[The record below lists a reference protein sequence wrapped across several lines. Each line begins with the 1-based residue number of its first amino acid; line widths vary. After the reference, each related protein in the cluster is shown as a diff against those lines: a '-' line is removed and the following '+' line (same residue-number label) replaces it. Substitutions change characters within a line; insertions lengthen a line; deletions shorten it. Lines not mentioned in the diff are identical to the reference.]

1 MAPPLGEAFVTD
13 EKHALTVSQVNRS
26 IGVALE
32 DQFADAFWVVGEVQG
47 YDRDAAKAGQRRWGQ
62 IYFELIEKE
71 AGADTVKAGIK
82 ALVWGD
88 VHKALQAKLLDVA
101 GDVTF
106 QDGLQV
112 KLLCKIDFYWPR
124 ANLQLKVLDVD
135 PHFTLGDMER
145 ARRELIDA
153 LKKTGLFDRNR
164 ETLLPRVPLEI
175 GLITSD
181 GSAAYH
187 DFVEELRSSGYAFR
201 LHFLDARMQGA
212 DTEKDVSSALAVLAK
227 DPEVEV
233 IVLVR
238 GGGSRSDLIWFDKE
252 KVARS
257 VALCPKPVLTGIGH
271 EIDLSV
277 ADLVAHTSRKT
288 PTAVAQFFV
297 ERARD
302 FDSALSEA
310 ARSVRDAAREKL
322 ERESRGL
329 SEAARSWRENAGRSV
344 SLYQTALS
352 AGKETLRAAARRHLT
367 VLEEQLKTAPARLAG
382 SAKTLLRTN
391 AERLESFRKECD
403 LKDPRRI
410 LARGYSLLYAGGRL
424 AKSVRSVQVGEFIE
438 ARLSDGLVTANVLA
452 TRKDKQ

>member
-1 MAPPLGEAFVTD
+1 MDD
-13 EKHALTVSQVNRS
+13 EKKSLTVSQVNRA
-26 IGVALE
+26 IGAALE
-32 DQFADAFWVVGEVQG
+32 QSFSDAFWVVGEVQG

-62 IYFELIEKE
+62 VYFELIEKE
-71 AGADTVKAGIK
+71 AGSDTVKAGIK

-88 VHKALQAKLLDVA
+88 VRNAVLTKLAAVA
-101 GDVTF
+101 GDLKF

-153 LKKTGLFDRNR
+153 LKRTGLFDQNR
-164 ETLLPRVPLEI
+164 GTPFPLVPLDI

-181 GSAAYH
+181 ASAAYH

-201 LHFLDARMQGA
+201 LHFADARMQGVE
-212 DTEKDVSSALAVLAK
+212 TELDVPGALAQLARV
-227 DPEVEV
+227 PEVDV
-233 IVLVR
+233 IVLIR

-252 KVARS
+252 KVARA
-257 VALCPKPVLTGIGH
+257 VAACPKPVITGIGH

-288 PTAVAQFFV
+288 PTAAAQFLIEKARAV
-297 ERARD
+297 ET
-302 FDSALSEA
+302 ALSES
-310 ARSVRDAAREKL
+310 ARSLRDAAYERL
-322 ERESRGL
+322 DRESRAL
-329 SEAARSWRENAGRSV
+329 TESARAWRESTGHFV
-344 SLYQTALS
+344 ALS
-352 AGKETLRAAARRHLT
+352 KNSLGALLDRLRASARQRLTLLEDRLQNAPVRLGGSVKTTLRS
-367 VLEEQLKTAPARLAG
+367 QG
-382 SAKTLLRTN
+382 
-391 AERLESFRKECD
+391 ERLDGFRKECE

-410 LARGYSLLYAGGRL
+410 LARGYSLIYAGGRI
-424 AKSVRSVQVGEFIE
+424 AKSVRSVQVGEFIQ

-452 TRKDKQ
+452 KKKD

>member
-1 MAPPLGEAFVTD
+1 MTD
-13 EKHALTVSQVNRS
+13 EKRSLTVSQVNRA

-47 YDRDAAKAGQRRWGQ
+47 YDRDASKASQRRWGQ

-71 AGADTVKAGIK
+71 TGSDTVKAGIK
-82 ALVWGD
+82 ALVWKD
-88 VHKALQAKLLDVA
+88 VRKALQAKLSDVA

-112 KLLCKIDFYWPR
+112 RLLCKIDFFWPR

-145 ARRELIDA
+145 ARRELIES
-153 LKKTGLFDRNR
+153 LKRSGLFDRNR
-164 ETLLPRVPLEI
+164 ETLLPLVPLEI
-175 GLITSD
+175 GLVTSD

-187 DFVEELRSSGYAFR
+187 DFVEELRGSGYAFR
-201 LHFLDARMQGA
+201 LHLLDARMQGA
-212 DTEKDVSSALAVLAK
+212 ETEKDVPRAIGILAK

-233 IVLVR
+233 IVLIR

-252 KVARS
+252 KVARA
-257 VALCPKPVLTGIGH
+257 VAGCPKPVFTGIGH

-288 PTAVAQFFV
+288 PTAVAQFFI

-302 FDSALSEA
+302 FEASLKEA
-310 ARSVRDAAREKL
+310 ARSVRDTVRETLDQK
-322 ERESRGL
+322 SRGL
-329 SEAARSWRENAGRSV
+329 SEAARAWRENAGHAV
-344 SLYQTALS
+344 SLFQKAL
-352 AGKETLRAAARRHLT
+352 ATGKETLRSSARRQLT
-367 VLEEQLKTAPARLAG
+367 ILQERLKSAPVRLEGGARGILRSNTERLA
-382 SAKTLLRTN
+382 L
-391 AERLESFRKECD
+391 FRKECE
-403 LKDPRRI
+403 LKDPRRL
-410 LARGYSLLYAGGRL
+410 LARGYSILYAGGRM

-452 TRKDKQ
+452 TRKDER

>member
-1 MAPPLGEAFVTD
+1 MSD
-13 EKHALTVSQVNRS
+13 EKKSLTVSQVNRA
-26 IGVALE
+26 IGAALE
-32 DQFADAFWVVGEVQG
+32 EHFSDAFWVVGEVQG

-71 AGADTVKAGIK
+71 PGSDTVKAGIK

-88 VHKALQAKLLDVA
+88 VHNAMRAKLSEIA
-101 GDVTF
+101 GELKF

-145 ARRELIDA
+145 ARRELLES

-164 ETLLPRVPLEI
+164 ETLLPRVPLDV

-187 DFVEELRSSGYAFR
+187 DFVEELRGSGYAFR
-201 LHFLDARMQGA
+201 LHFVDARMQGA
-212 DTEKDVSSALAVLAK
+212 ETEEDVSRALSLLGK
-227 DPEVEV
+227 NPDVEV
-233 IVLVR
+233 IVLIR

-252 KVARS
+252 KVARA
-257 VALCPKPVLTGIGH
+257 VAVCQKPVLTGIGH

-288 PTAVAQFFV
+288 PTAVAQFLIEQARTFDTV
-297 ERARD
+297 LSEAARTVRESVRERLDRE
-302 FDSALSEA
+302 SRALSEA
-310 ARSVRDAAREKL
+310 ARAWRESSGHFVSLSQKYLSTSL
-322 ERESRGL
+322 ER
-329 SEAARSWRENAGRSV
+329 
-344 SLYQTALS
+344 
-352 AGKETLRAAARRHLT
+352 LRASARRHLT
-367 VLEEQLKTAPARLAG
+367 VMQERLRAAPSRLDG
-382 SAKTLLRTN
+382 GAKSLLRSQT
-391 AERLESFRKECD
+391 ERLEAFRKECD
-403 LKDPRRI
+403 FKDPRRI
-410 LARGYSLLYAGGRL
+410 LARGYSLIYAGGRI

-452 TRKDKQ
+452 TRKDNP

>member
-1 MAPPLGEAFVTD
+1 MSEDPGP
-13 EKHALTVSQVNRS
+13 LTVSQVNRA
-26 IGVALE
+26 IGAALE
-32 DQFADAFWVVGEVQG
+32 ERFSDAFWVVGEVQG

-71 AGADTVKAGIK
+71 SGADTVKAGIK

-88 VHKALQAKLLDVA
+88 VHAAVKAKLQAVA
-101 GDVTF
+101 GDLKF

-145 ARRELIDA
+145 ARRELIET
-153 LKKTGLFDRNR
+153 LKRTGLFEKNR
-164 ETLLPRVPLEI
+164 ETPCPRVPLDI

-187 DFVEELRSSGYAFR
+187 DFVEELRSSGFAFR
-201 LHFLDARMQGA
+201 LHFFDARMQGA
-212 DTEKDVSSALAVLAK
+212 DTENDVPRALSALAR

-252 KVARS
+252 KIARA
-257 VALCPKPVLTGIGH
+257 VALCPKPVLAGIGH

-288 PTAVAQFFV
+288 PTAVAQFLV
-297 ERARD
+297 ERARE
-302 FDSALSEA
+302 FEAALSEA
-310 ARSVRDAAREKL
+310 ARSVRDAARDRLDGEAQRL
-322 ERESRGL
+322 TD
-329 SEAARSWRENAGRSV
+329 AARAWRENTG
-344 SLYQTALS
+344 TALAGFFES
-352 AGKETLRAAARRHLT
+352 LSRGKELLRASARRHVTIVRERLSA
-367 VLEEQLKTAPARLAG
+367 APDRLGGGARA
-382 SAKTLLRTN
+382 LLRSRT
-391 AERLESFRKECD
+391 ERLEAFKKECEF
-403 LKDPRRI
+403 KDPRRI
-410 LARGYSLLYAGGRL
+410 LARGYSLIYAGGRI
-424 AKSVRSVQVGEFIE
+424 AKSVRSVRVGEFIE

-452 TRKDKQ
+452 SRKD